1 MSLITIE
8 CPECSFETEI
18 DDSDLGATIRC
29 SKCKETFIAD
39 AESEG
44 DYGLVEDPK
53 HRAETEFEEMDS
65 DPIPM
70 KSQTRRPVKEPK
82 IDKSEPLSDEK
93 KDDLLSSMERWAEE

>member
-8 CPECSFETEI
+8 CPECSFESEI

-29 SKCKETFIAD
+29 SKCKETFIAA

-53 HRAETEFEEMDS
+53 YFLEPEFEPMEP
-65 DPIPM
+65 DPASL
-70 KSQTRRPVKEPK
+70 KSQAKRVSKEPRN
-82 IDKSEPLSDEK
+82 DTSEALSAEEK
-93 KDDLLSSMERWAEE
+93 NDLLSSMEKWAEE